1 LPEDGSWPP
10 ELDVI
15 EMRGQDPNTLILSAH
30 SNETG
35 KQTSVI
41 NNVAV
46 ADTEGFHTYGL
57 LWDEDHITW
66 YFDDVA
72 VAQTDTPDD
81 MHDPMYM
88 IVNLAIGG
96 MAGTPSDGLPDGS
109 EMNIDYIRAY
119 SLDDLEATNAASTAQ
134 TSEWLL

>member
-1 LPEDGSWPP
+1 
-10 ELDVI
+10 
-15 EMRGQDPNTLILSAH
+15 
-30 SNETG
+30 
-35 KQTSVI
+35 
-41 NNVAV
+41 
-46 ADTEGFHTYGL
+46 
-57 LWDEDHITW
+57 
-66 YFDDVA
+66 
-72 VAQTDTPDD
+72 